1 MPKDSKP
8 RTKAECK
15 ILESAILLF
24 SRRGFG
30 GTSVRDVARYA
41 HVTPMTL
48 YRGFKNKHDLIQE
61 TLELVIKRHFDPSQF
76 LMILYEHS
84 ARNPLGDLLLPALLR
99 WYASLPVPATKLLM
113 NANLSDSAEWRGMAA
128 GAIEKLTE
136 VLTAFIDRELQK
148 RPRNNI
154 VARTAAHTLLMIL
167 LHMKITS
174 RETKSVR
181 EEKKETAEVDT
192 ILRYCLIGLRER

>member
-1 MPKDSKP
+1 P
-8 RTKAECK
+8 T
-15 ILESAILLF
+15 
-24 SRRGFG
+24 
-30 GTSVRDVARYA
+30 
-41 HVTPMTL
+41 
-48 YRGFKNKHDLIQE
+48 
-61 TLELVIKRHFDPSQF
+61 
-76 LMILYEHS
+76 
-84 ARNPLGDLLLPALLR
+84 
-99 WYASLPVPATKLLM
+99 TKLLM
-113 NANLSDSAEWRGMAA
+113 NAHLWDNAEWRSMAA
-128 GAIEKLTE
+128 AAIEKLTK
-136 VLTAFIDRELQK
+136 VLAAFIDRELQK